1 MINKTFHFILIFRNA
16 KWLNSNHQ
24 FFQINLASTF
34 EKIHESARAIS
45 ESTPPEI
52 RQVVDEIVEGIIKI
66 NR

>member
-1 MINKTFHFILIFRNA
+1 M
-16 KWLNSNHQ
+16 WLNSNYQ
-24 FFQINLASTF
+24 FFQINLASAF

-52 RQVVDEIVEGIIKI
+52 RQAVDEIVEGIIKI